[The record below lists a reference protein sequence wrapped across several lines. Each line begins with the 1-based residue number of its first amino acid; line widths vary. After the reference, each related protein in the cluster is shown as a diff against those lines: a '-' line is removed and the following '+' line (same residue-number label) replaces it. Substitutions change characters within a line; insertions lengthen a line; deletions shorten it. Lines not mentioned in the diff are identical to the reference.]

1 MKIKMLVPWQT
12 YNPGDEIDPPG
23 TMAELLVN
31 RGFAKYAPSVVVS
44 SRNLYQKSRR
54 ARQAPAA
61 TVQ

>member
-12 YNPGDEIDPPG
+12 YNINDEIDPPG

-31 RGFAKYAPSVVVS
+31 RGFAKYSPSVVVS
-44 SRNLYQKSRR
+44 SRNFYQKSKR
-54 ARQAPAA
+54 ARSAPIA